1 MYRIRWMLV
10 LACCGCGGSQVPVGP
25 REAPVA
31 LWSER
36 WDNGRA
42 KREYQYYLDAWGA
55 IVRHGYYREYSRF
68 VDRLLT
74 VEERYIAGT
83 RVGPRYARCGA
94 MAPPLDYANGDFE
107 FGSFDGWSLEGARA
121 NSIRLVTDAG
131 RGRFSAKLTLQP
143 GDMVR
148 GGNRVELVR
157 RDSADYLGERIYSWS
172 FKIDAGY
179 EEEPYWQTICQ
190 FHNQPDGAL
199 GEDWDN
205 YPVYFPPLSILYADG
220 VCKVKLYTLDQTPH
234 IIGTFPVRKGA
245 WFDIYFQIKWSLGG
259 DGYVEMYADDE
270 PVTPFNGTDYKFYSP
285 NVYNA
290 FGNYLKVGL
299 YRDSRAVEVNAVYVD
314 NLILYSMS
322 YCPNRL
328 D

>member
-1 MYRIRWMLV
+1 MLV
-10 LACCGCGGSQVPVGP
+10 LACCGCGGLQEPVGP

-83 RVGPRYARCGA
+83 WVGPRYARCGA
-94 MAPPLDYANGDFE
+94 MAALLDYANGDFE

-179 EEEPYWQTICQ
+179 EEEPIDELVDLGIDTIAYAVSDCSV
-190 FHNQPDGAL
+190 L
-199 GEDWDN
+199 
-205 YPVYFPPLSILYADG
+205 LYA
-220 VCKVKLYTLDQTPH
+220 T
-234 IIGTFPVRKGA
+234 
-245 WFDIYFQIKWSLGG
+245 
-259 DGYVEMYADDE
+259 
-270 PVTPFNGTDYKFYSP
+270 
-285 NVYNA
+285 
-290 FGNYLKVGL
+290 KVGERWGHNVDL
-299 YRDSRAVEVNAVYVD
+299 TDHAAVSSGE
-314 NLILYSMS
+314 
-322 YCPNRL
+322 
-328 D
+328 